1 MIWLRSR
8 VSALIFATIF
18 ILLSNCSENQVGID
32 NSPSED
38 EAAEE
43 IFNSGEKEI
52 LRKRYG
58 DAAEKFTEVE
68 RLCPYSDWA
77 KRALIMQVYS
87 FHKDQ
92 SYENVVSAANRFIE
106 FHPNDKDVPY
116 AYYLIGLSYYDQVL
130 AIGRDQEL
138 AKEALR
144 VFSLITKEYPESKYA
159 SSSQI
164 RFNFLRDHLASKEM
178 EVGRYYLKR
187 SHYAP
192 AINRFRGVIEEF
204 PTTSQVPE
212 ALHRLVEA
220 YLSLGLV
227 NEAQTAGAILGYN
240 YRSTE
245 WYDRTFALLSSKG
258 LKPKSSGNS
267 WLSKI
272 YRQVV
277 KGQWL

>member
-1 MIWLRSR
+1 MTWLKSPASII
-8 VSALIFATIF
+8 VVFFIF
-18 ILLSNCSENQVGID
+18 ILLSNCSENQVDIA
-32 NSPSED
+32 NIVSED
-38 EAAEE
+38 KAAEE
-43 IFNSGEKEI
+43 IFNSGEREI
-52 LRKRYG
+52 LRKRYS

-68 RLCPYSDWA
+68 RLYPYSDWA

-87 FHKDQ
+87 YHKDQ
-92 SYENVVSAANRFIE
+92 SYDNVVSAANRFIE
-106 FHPNDKDVPY
+106 FHPYDKDVPY
-116 AYYLIGLSYYDQVL
+116 AYYLIGLSYYDRVL

-138 AKEALR
+138 AKEALK
-144 VFSLITKEYPESKYA
+144 VFNLIKEEYPESEYA
-159 SSSQI
+159 SNSEI
-164 RFNFLRDHLASKEM
+164 KFNFLMDHLATKEM

-204 PTTSQVPE
+204 STTSQVPE

-220 YLSLGLV
+220 YLSLGLM

-240 YRSTE
+240 YKSSDWYERSFE
-245 WYDRTFALLSSKG
+245 LLSSKG

-267 WLSKI
+267 WLNKV

>member
-1 MIWLRSR
+1 MTWLKSPI
-8 VSALIFATIF
+8 SALIFAFIF
-18 ILLSNCSENQVGID
+18 ILLSNCSENQVDIA
-32 NSPSED
+32 NNASED
-38 EAAEE
+38 QAAEE
-43 IFNSGEKEI
+43 IFNSGEKKI
-52 LRKRYG
+52 LRKRYSE
-58 DAAEKFTEVE
+58 AAEKFTEVE
-68 RLCPYSDWA
+68 RLYPYSDWA

-87 FHKDQ
+87 YHKNQ
-92 SYENVVSAANRFIE
+92 SYDNVVSAANRFIE
-106 FHPNDKDVPY
+106 FNPNDKDVPY
-116 AYYLIGLSYYDQVL
+116 AYYLIGLSYYDRVL

-138 AKEALR
+138 AKEALK
-144 VFSLITKEYPESKYA
+144 VFSLITEEYPNSEYA
-159 SSSQI
+159 SSSQL

-187 SHYAP
+187 LHYAP

-204 PTTSQVPE
+204 STTSQVPE

-220 YLSLGLV
+220 YLSLGLL

-240 YRSTE
+240 YRSTQ
-245 WYDRTFALLSSKG
+245 WYDRTFELLGSKG

-267 WLSKI
+267 WLNQV

>member
-1 MIWLRSR
+1 MTWLRSR

-38 EAAEE
+38 RAAEE

-68 RLCPYSDWA
+68 RLYPYSDWA

>member
-8 VSALIFATIF
+8 VSALIFETIF

-38 EAAEE
+38 KAAEE

-68 RLCPYSDWA
+68 RLYPYSDWA

>member
-1 MIWLRSR
+1 MTWLRSR

-38 EAAEE
+38 KAAEE

-68 RLCPYSDWA
+68 RLYPYSDWA

-92 SYENVVSAANRFIE
+92 SYENVVSSANRFIE

>member
-38 EAAEE
+38 KAAEE

-68 RLCPYSDWA
+68 RLYPYSDWA

-164 RFNFLRDHLASKEM
+164 RFNFLKDHLASKEM

-240 YRSTE
+240 YRSAE

>member
-38 EAAEE
+38 KAAEE
-43 IFNSGEKEI
+43 IFSSGEKEI

-68 RLCPYSDWA
+68 RLYPYSDWA

-164 RFNFLRDHLASKEM
+164 RFNFLRDHLASKGM

>member
-1 MIWLRSR
+1 MTWLRSR

-38 EAAEE
+38 KAAEE
-43 IFNSGEKEI
+43 IFTSGEKEI

-68 RLCPYSDWA
+68 RLYPYSDWA

>member
-1 MIWLRSR
+1 MTWLKSPASTI
-8 VSALIFATIF
+8 VVFFIF
-18 ILLSNCSENQVGID
+18 ILLSNCSENQVDIA
-32 NSPSED
+32 NIVSED
-38 EAAEE
+38 KAAEE
-43 IFNSGEKEI
+43 IFNSGEREI
-52 LRKRYG
+52 LRKRYS

-68 RLCPYSDWA
+68 RLYPYSDWA

-87 FHKDQ
+87 YHKDQ
-92 SYENVVSAANRFIE
+92 SYDNVVSAANRFIE
-106 FHPNDKDVPY
+106 FHPYDKDVPY
-116 AYYLIGLSYYDQVL
+116 AYYLIGLSYYDRVL

-138 AKEALR
+138 AKEALE
-144 VFSLITKEYPESKYA
+144 VFNLIKEEYPESEYA
-159 SSSQI
+159 SNSEI
-164 RFNFLRDHLASKEM
+164 KFNFLMDHLATKEM

-204 PTTSQVPE
+204 STTSQVPE

-240 YRSTE
+240 YKSSDWYERSFE
-245 WYDRTFALLSSKG
+245 LLSSKG

-267 WLSKI
+267 WLNKV

>member
-68 RLCPYSDWA
+68 RLYPYSDWA

>member
-1 MIWLRSR
+1 MTWLKSPA
-8 VSALIFATIF
+8 STIVVFSVF
-18 ILLSNCSENQVGID
+18 ILLSNCSENQVDIA
-32 NSPSED
+32 NIVLED
-38 EAAEE
+38 KAAEE
-43 IFNSGEKEI
+43 IFNSGEREI
-52 LRKRYG
+52 LRKRYS

-68 RLCPYSDWA
+68 RLYPYSDWA

-87 FHKDQ
+87 YHKDQ
-92 SYENVVSAANRFIE
+92 SYDNVVSAANRFIE
-106 FHPNDKDVPY
+106 FHPYDKDVPY
-116 AYYLIGLSYYDQVL
+116 AYYLIGLSYYDRVL

-138 AKEALR
+138 AKEALK
-144 VFSLITKEYPESKYA
+144 VFNLIKEEYPESEYA
-159 SSSQI
+159 SNSEI
-164 RFNFLRDHLASKEM
+164 KFNFLMDHLATKEM

-204 PTTSQVPE
+204 STTSQVPE

-220 YLSLGLV
+220 YLSLGLM

-240 YRSTE
+240 YKSSDWYERSFE
-245 WYDRTFALLSSKG
+245 LLSSKG

-267 WLSKI
+267 WLNKV

>member
-1 MIWLRSR
+1 MTWLRSR
-8 VSALIFATIF
+8 VPALIFATIF
-18 ILLSNCSENQVGID
+18 ILLSNCSENQVGMD
-32 NSPSED
+32 DSRSED
-38 EAAEE
+38 KAAEE
-43 IFNSGEKEI
+43 IFTSGEKEI

-68 RLCPYSDWA
+68 RLYPYSDWA

-187 SHYAP
+187 YHYAP
-192 AINRFRGVIEEF
+192 AINRFRGVIEEYS
-204 PTTSQVPE
+204 TTSQVTE
-212 ALHRLVEA
+212 ALHRLAEA

-227 NEAQTAGAILGYN
+227 NEAQTAGAILGFN

-245 WYDRTFALLSSKG
+245 WYGRTFELLSSKG

>member
-1 MIWLRSR
+1 MTWLGSR
-8 VSALIFATIF
+8 ALALIFATIF
-18 ILLSNCSENQVGID
+18 ILLSNCSENQVGIED
-32 NSPSED
+32 SPSED
-38 EAAEE
+38 KAAEE
-43 IFNSGEKEI
+43 IFNAGEKAI

-68 RLCPYSDWA
+68 RLYPYSDWA

-138 AKEALR
+138 SKEALR

-245 WYDRTFALLSSKG
+245 WYDRTFELLSSKG

>member
-1 MIWLRSR
+1 MTWLKGFL
-8 VSALIFATIF
+8 SALTFSFIL
-18 ILLSNCSENQVGID
+18 ILLSNCSENQSVND
-32 NSPSED
+32 NSAFED
-38 EAAEE
+38 QAAEE
-43 IFNSGEKEI
+43 IFNLGEKEI
-52 LRKRYG
+52 LRKRYS

-68 RLCPYSDWA
+68 RLYPYSDWA

-87 FHKDQ
+87 YHKDR

-138 AKEALR
+138 AKEALN
-144 VFSLITKEYPESKYA
+144 VFSLIAEEYPNSEYA
-159 SSSQI
+159 SNSEI

-187 SHYAP
+187 AHYAP

-240 YRSTE
+240 YAATD
-245 WYDRTFALLSSKG
+245 WYERTFGILSSKG
-258 LKPKSSGNS
+258 LKPESSGNS
-267 WLSKI
+267 WLNQI

>member
-1 MIWLRSR
+1 MTWLKSPASTI
-8 VSALIFATIF
+8 VVFFIF
-18 ILLSNCSENQVGID
+18 ILLSNCSENQVDIA
-32 NSPSED
+32 NIVSED
-38 EAAEE
+38 KAAEE
-43 IFNSGEKEI
+43 IFNSGEREI
-52 LRKRYG
+52 LRKRYS

-68 RLCPYSDWA
+68 RLYPYSDWA

-87 FHKDQ
+87 YHKDQ
-92 SYENVVSAANRFIE
+92 SYDNVVSAANRFIE
-106 FHPNDKDVPY
+106 FHPYDKDVPY
-116 AYYLIGLSYYDQVL
+116 AYYLIGLSYYDRVL

-138 AKEALR
+138 AKEALK
-144 VFSLITKEYPESKYA
+144 VFNLIKEEYPESEYA
-159 SSSQI
+159 SNSEI
-164 RFNFLRDHLASKEM
+164 KFNFLMDHLATKEM

-204 PTTSQVPE
+204 STTSQVPE

-227 NEAQTAGAILGYN
+227 DEAQTAGAILGYN
-240 YRSTE
+240 YKSNDWYERSFE
-245 WYDRTFALLSSKG
+245 LLSSKG

-267 WLSKI
+267 WLNKV

>member
-1 MIWLRSR
+1 MTWLKSPSSTI
-8 VSALIFATIF
+8 VVFFIF
-18 ILLSNCSENQVGID
+18 ILLSNCSENQVDIA
-32 NSPSED
+32 NIVSED
-38 EAAEE
+38 KAAEE
-43 IFNSGEKEI
+43 IFNSGEREI
-52 LRKRYG
+52 LRKRYS

-68 RLCPYSDWA
+68 RLYPYSDWA

-87 FHKDQ
+87 YHKDQ
-92 SYENVVSAANRFIE
+92 SYDNVVSAANRFIE
-106 FHPNDKDVPY
+106 FHPYDKDVPY
-116 AYYLIGLSYYDQVL
+116 AYYLIGLSYYDRVL

-138 AKEALR
+138 AKEALK
-144 VFSLITKEYPESKYA
+144 VFNLIKEEYPESEYA
-159 SSSQI
+159 SNSEI
-164 RFNFLRDHLASKEM
+164 KFNFLMDHLATKEM

-204 PTTSQVPE
+204 STTSQVPE

-240 YRSTE
+240 YKSSNWYERSFE
-245 WYDRTFALLSSKG
+245 LLSSKG

-267 WLSKI
+267 WLNKV

>member
-38 EAAEE
+38 KAAEE

-68 RLCPYSDWA
+68 RLYPYSDWA

-272 YRQVV
+272 YRQVI